1 MCLIIKGSLKC
12 VILYEFMMNLDK
24 ELLYRFFNNETTL
37 EEEKKIRLWIDE
49 CDDHRHEFFR
59 ERVLFDAMLLH
70 GEAIL

>member
-1 MCLIIKGSLKC
+1 
-12 VILYEFMMNLDK
+12 MNLDK
-24 ELLYRFFNNETTL
+24 ELLYRFFNNATTL

-70 GEAIL
+70 GNRLVKRVAHDSIFHGVELR

>member
-59 ERVLFDAMLLH
+59 ER
-70 GEAIL
+70 ISRQ